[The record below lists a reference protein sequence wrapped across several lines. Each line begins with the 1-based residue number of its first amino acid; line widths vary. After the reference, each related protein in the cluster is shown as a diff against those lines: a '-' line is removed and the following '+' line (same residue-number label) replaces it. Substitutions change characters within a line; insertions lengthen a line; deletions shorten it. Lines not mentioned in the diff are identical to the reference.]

1 MINGL
6 TKENR
11 AENPNLGT
19 NNTIIPWIVF
29 LFSISIVLISFISVI
44 FPAFILSSDTVR
56 IPGIEP
62 VTPNPFE
69 GGVWS
74 SGVIITSTIIFGLA
88 ILHHKKKI
96 LVLSK
101 LFEKIFS
108 FEISKKVSIIIIV
121 IILIIYIS
129 ASAGELTTQENLE
142 DYVGVKNRLETWS
155 IDKISGFEPHVRYF
169 LLSSSMDIFGNYKV
183 VPFLASIAL
192 LITTYLIT
200 TTITQKRF
208 AGIIST
214 IILVQSSIFLT
225 YDTTVSYTNFWI
237 LFYLISLYA
246 VYRFWP
252 LSPVFYLL
260 SIPAKSLTAAF
271 LPMSIY
277 FILRSNISKKKKLII
292 SGITAGIILAGG
304 IVSTEIS
311 ATQGTEES
319 FDSKEFQMGFT
330 SFAYQLRSDG
340 LVILFM
346 IPLMVGLF
354 LVSRKGVKHG
364 ESMMVFISGMLL
376 IAPILT
382 GFTTQTNQPYRF
394 VPLIVFFAI
403 GVGVL
408 LSKRQ
413 A

>member
-1 MINGL
+1 MGNS
-6 TKENR
+6 TV
-11 AENPNLGT
+11 
-19 NNTIIPWIVF
+19 IPWIVF
-29 LFSISIVLISFISVI
+29 LFSISIVLISFVSVI
-44 FPAFILSSDTVR
+44 FPALILTSDTVT
-56 IPGIEP
+56 IPGIQP
-62 VTPNPFE
+62 VTPDPFE
-69 GGVWS
+69 TGIWSGGVIVS
-74 SGVIITSTIIFGLA
+74 SAIIFILA
-88 ILHHKKKI
+88 LLHHKKKI
-96 LVLSK
+96 PALSK
-101 LFEKIFS
+101 IFEKIFS
-108 FEISKKVSIIIIV
+108 FEISKKVSLIIMA

-129 ASAGELTTQENLE
+129 ASASELTEQETLG
-142 DYVGVKNRLETWS
+142 DYAGVKNRLDTWS
-155 IDKISGFEPHVRYF
+155 IDTITSFEPHVRYF

-192 LITTYLIT
+192 LIVTYLIT
-200 TTITQKRF
+200 ATITQKRF
-208 AGIIST
+208 AGVVST
-214 IILVQSSIFLT
+214 VLLLQSSVFLT

-252 LSPVFYLL
+252 ASPIAYLL

-277 FILRSNISKKKKLII
+277 FILRSEISRKKKLII
-292 SGITAGIILAGG
+292 SGATAGIILAGG
-304 IVSTEIS
+304 IAATEIS
-311 ATQGTEES
+311 ATQGTEEP
-319 FDSKEFQMGFT
+319 FDVKEFQMGFT

-340 LVILFM
+340 MVMLFT
-346 IPLMVGLF
+346 IPLIVGLF
-354 LVSRKGVKHG
+354 IVSKSGIKHG
-364 ESMMVFISGMLL
+364 ESMMVLISGMLL

-382 GFTTQTNQPYRF
+382 GFTNQTNQPYRF